1 MVLRHEWVYYVS
13 RAERILLWLQWT
25 VGGGKWHNHV
35 GPCKPEWEFGFY
47 SKHNGELAEGVTKS
61 DLLKK
66 KKITC
71 TCVQEYKRAC
81 MTQQ

>member
-1 MVLRHEWVYYVS
+1 M
-13 RAERILLWLQWT
+13 
-25 VGGGKWHNHV
+25 GGGKWHNHV

-66 KKITC
+66 KKNHLHLCPRIQKSMYDSTIKKINNP
-71 TCVQEYKRAC
+71 VEK
-81 MTQQ
+81 MSKELKHFS